1 MAKNRY
7 KETNMAAPIENHQ
20 TASWANIES
29 VKEVSR
35 VPLPSVFEV
44 ENAKGWV
51 DENQK

>member
-1 MAKNRY
+1 MAENRY
-7 KETNMAAPIENHQ
+7 KEKNMASPIENQ
-20 TASWANIES
+20 ETAAWANIEN
-29 VKEVSR
+29 VKKVSR